1 MMRCKRA
8 TASIMTVAATKR
20 PPIPLPI
27 ISSAISAVFISFSS
41 LLDLEITGH
50 NADHETARNHGRN
63 LTRDIGTGRLH
74 QNDIALALLVRKL

>member
-1 MMRCKRA
+1 MTVLLPLQRFVRRCKRD

-20 PPIPLPI
+20 PPMPLPI

-50 NADHETARNHGRN
+50 NADHETARDDRSH
-63 LTRDIGTGRLH
+63 LARDIGAGRLH
-74 QNDIALALLVRKL
+74 